1 MFCCLFDLKRAGLR
15 LTALDKAMCPRFH
28 VDRVPGRLV
37 TTYQGVATEW
47 LPHEQVDRSKL
58 GEGNNGLTDIHSG
71 LFENEQDI
79 QQLNHGDVA
88 ILKGELWEGN
98 ENAGLVHR
106 SPALTT
112 DERRL
117 LLTLDFSD

>member
-1 MFCCLFDLKRAGLR
+1 MGSE
-15 LTALDKAMCPRFH
+15 MCIR
-28 VDRVPGRLV
+28 DR
-37 TTYQGVATEW
+37 
-47 LPHEQVDRSKL
+47 VDRSKL
-58 GEGNNGLTDIHSG
+58 GAGNNGLTDIHSG